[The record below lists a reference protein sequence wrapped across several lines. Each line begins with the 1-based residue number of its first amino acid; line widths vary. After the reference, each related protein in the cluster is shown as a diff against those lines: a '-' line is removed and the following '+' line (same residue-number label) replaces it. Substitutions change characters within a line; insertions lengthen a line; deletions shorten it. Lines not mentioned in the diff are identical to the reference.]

1 MPAPPSVVALPP
13 RPIYSVFAPAATAAS
28 MSSPTPRVVAA
39 RAASVSY
46 THLIGLVEKLVIVLA
61 TRGNQIEL
69 EDEETEDEEPGDD
82 RHGTDGNR
90 HEPLRQLGGKGDE
103 TGNGLDEA
111 REKRAEARGE
121 QDALEQAVE
130 GGVDHEQ
137 DRRRPEV
144 HELEGLGDAREDG
157 DERRGNEHGTHL
169 GTMLGLG
176 NRDEGE
182 DRTDGAEPL
191 ARCV

>member
-1 MPAPPSVVALPP
+1 MDDAGVLVLVDLVLVDEGHVLHVDAQTGEAIHDALDV
-13 RPIYSVFAPAATAAS
+13 RRTAEAIDNDLDALRGDARGEGR
-28 MSSPTPRVVAA
+28 TRRV
-39 RAASVSY
+39 
-46 THLIGLVEKLVIVLA
+46 IGLVEKLVIVLA

-82 RHGTDGNR
+82 RHGTDGNH

-137 DRRRPEV
+137 DRRRP
-144 HELEGLGDAREDG
+144 
-157 DERRGNEHGTHL
+157 
-169 GTMLGLG
+169 
-176 NRDEGE
+176 
-182 DRTDGAEPL
+182 
-191 ARCV
+191 